1 MARLLARMNAFN
13 FTKVFFNPKL
23 QYLIQIYRKYH
34 TGSVTDWKVGFTS
47 IGQHSTAHR
56 SMFPKNVI
64 FVLRSE
70 NFEFKI
76 ADLELLRCLVVYLHL
91 HCWKI
96 SRPQIP
102 QTPPAP
108 ASQSAKN
115 ASAAVQKSSHII
127 QIHSDISNFL
137 LSVHQEGRQSIHTS
151 DHASYTHRGHA
162 QNICKEKIF
171 SKNQILNI

>member
-1 MARLLARMNAFN
+1 M
-13 FTKVFFNPKL
+13 
-23 QYLIQIYRKYH
+23 
-34 TGSVTDWKVGFTS
+34 
-47 IGQHSTAHR
+47 
-56 SMFPKNVI
+56 
-64 FVLRSE
+64 LRSE

-162 QNICKEKIF
+162 QNICKRKSSAKTKF
-171 SKNQILNI
+171 SIYELNFFPNPLHKANMNMF